1 MEEIFFM
8 KKRTVALFLAVSM
21 VLGGC
26 SSGNDASSQTGQSQE
41 TSTQQTTAESKEE
54 SKEETTIESVEETEE
69 AQDEKESLS
78 YDEVKEADVIIVG
91 AGGAGLSAAMAAA
104 DEGAENVI
112 IVEKLGKSGGSL
124 NFTSGS
130 MSGAETIIQ
139 ELDGIEDTKE
149 SYIEDILSN
158 GARLGNRELIEI
170 FVDEDVDA
178 IQWLWDHGLSEYTF
192 SEQDGKKSVF
202 APEHQLYSIQRTY
215 KPRAMDPTN
224 YKSAVHEILD
234 KEIANYDNISIDYYT
249 EVTELVGNN
258 KGQVLTAVGYNSDNQ
273 KTVCYHAKKGIV
285 MATGGYSGNP
295 KMMGE
300 YAEHGDKYLVGGA
313 DSADGKGI
321 RIMQS
326 VGAAVDQE
334 KLSYIP
340 TFPMGLEY
348 SEGKGAI
355 GDVYMW
361 KAGGI
366 YVNQEGKRFINET
379 LDEVV
384 PRETALEEQTDA
396 VQYNIFT
403 DKIIE
408 DLKTGNAAF
417 MWDRYYEPEDGIG
430 HKLVHSAGSLE
441 ELAGIIN
448 VPADAL
454 IETVE
459 AYNKAVEA
467 GGTDEFGR
475 DFSGALTA
483 YSVAVNKI
491 EGDKYYAVPIKA
503 LVVMTLGGVSINND
517 MQVIDETGN
526 AIPGLYAAGEV
537 VGGIWGKFVSGGT
550 GVMGPVAFG
559 RITGRNVV
567 NKELAEGQPVKAA
580 SFVLDASLFEKDTQT
595 GENYDMSG
603 IKDGSYEA
611 TVDGQNGQMVVQVV
625 VTDGKI
631 SQVTVVSNQ
640 ETENIAGPALEKVPA
655 AIVEANSPD
664 VDGVTGATLTSG
676 RIREAVKKCLDQA
689 K

>member
-1 MEEIFFM
+1 M
-8 KKRTVALFLAVSM
+8 KKHVLAVTLAAAL

-26 SSGNDASSQTGQSQE
+26 SSGASSQ
-41 TSTQQTTAESKEE
+41 QTTEAQK
-54 SKEETTIESVEETEE
+54 ETTAKAQTTETQAETEE
-69 AQDEKESLS
+69 EEETGKAPEEVLS
-78 YDEVKEADVIIVG
+78 YDEVKEADVVIVG
-91 AGGAGLSAAMAAA
+91 AGGAGLSAAIAAA
-104 DEGAENVI
+104 DEGAGSI
-112 IVEKLGKSGGSL
+112 IVVEKLGKTGGSL

-130 MSGAETIIQ
+130 MSGAMTVIQ

-149 SYIEDILSN
+149 SYIEDIMSN
-158 GARLGNRELIEI
+158 GAGLGNRELIEI

-178 IQWLWDHGLSEYTF
+178 IEWLWNHGLSEYTF
-192 SEQDGKKSVF
+192 SEQNGKKSVF
-202 APEHQLYSIQRTY
+202 APEHQLYSVQRTY
-215 KPRAMDPTN
+215 KPKAMDPAN

-234 KEIANYDNISIDYYT
+234 KEIAGYDNITIDYYT
-249 EVTELVGNN
+249 EVTELLGNE
-258 KGQVLTAVGYNSDNQ
+258 KGQVLTAVGYNSDSK
-273 KTVCYHAKKGIV
+273 KTVCYQAKKGII

-300 YAEHGDKYLVGGA
+300 YAVHGDKYLVGGA
-313 DSADGKGI
+313 DSADGRGI
-321 RIMQS
+321 RIMQT

-340 TFPMGLEY
+340 TFPMGLEFAP
-348 SEGKGAI
+348 GKGAI

-408 DLKTGNAAF
+408 DLKAGGAAF
-417 MWDRYYEPEDGIG
+417 MWDYYYEPDNGIG
-430 HKLVHSAGSLE
+430 HKLVQSADTLE
-441 ELAGIIN
+441 ELAGIIG

-454 IETVE
+454 VETVN
-459 AYNKAVEA
+459 AYNKAVEE
-467 GGTDEFGR
+467 GKTDEFGR
-475 DFSGALTA
+475 DFSNTPTA

-503 LVVMTLGGVSINND
+503 LVVMTLGGVTINND
-517 MQVIDETGN
+517 MQVVDEAGN

-567 NKELAEGQPVKAA
+567 NMEPAEGQPVKEA
-580 SFVLDASLFEKDTQT
+580 SFVLKEELFEKKEAA
-595 GENYDMSG
+595 GEKYDMSG
-603 IKDGSYEA
+603 IKDGTYEA
-611 TVDGQNGQMVVQVV
+611 VVDGQNGDMTVQVV
-625 VTDGKI
+625 VAEGKI
-631 SQVTVVSNQ
+631 SEVTVVSSH
-640 ETENIAGPALEKVPA
+640 ETENIAAPAIEKVPA
-655 AIVEANSPD
+655 AIVEQNSPD

-676 RIREAVKKCLDQA
+676 RIMEAVKQCLDQA

>member
-1 MEEIFFM
+1 M
-8 KKRTVALFLAVSM
+8 KKHVLAVTLAAAL

-26 SSGNDASSQTGQSQE
+26 SSGASSQ
-41 TSTQQTTAESKEE
+41 QTTEAQK
-54 SKEETTIESVEETEE
+54 ETTAKAQTTETQAETEE
-69 AQDEKESLS
+69 EEETGKAPEEVLS
-78 YDEVKEADVIIVG
+78 YDEVKEADVVIVG
-91 AGGAGLSAAMAAA
+91 AGGAGLSAAIAAA
-104 DEGAENVI
+104 DEGAGSI
-112 IVEKLGKSGGSL
+112 IVVEKLGKTGGSL

-130 MSGAETIIQ
+130 MSGAMTVIQ

-149 SYIEDILSN
+149 SYIEDIMSN
-158 GARLGNRELIEI
+158 GAGLGNRELIEI

-178 IQWLWDHGLSEYTF
+178 IEWLWNHGLSEYTF
-192 SEQDGKKSVF
+192 SEQNGKKSVF
-202 APEHQLYSIQRTY
+202 APEHQLYSVQRTY
-215 KPRAMDPTN
+215 KPKAMDPAN

-234 KEIANYDNISIDYYT
+234 KEIAGYDNITIDYYT
-249 EVTELVGNN
+249 EVTELLGNE
-258 KGQVLTAVGYNSDNQ
+258 KGQVLTAVGYNSDSK
-273 KTVCYHAKKGIV
+273 KTVCYQAKKGII

-300 YAEHGDKYLVGGA
+300 YAVHGDKYLVGGA
-313 DSADGKGI
+313 DSADGRGI
-321 RIMQS
+321 RIMQT

-340 TFPMGLEY
+340 TFPMGLEFAP
-348 SEGKGAI
+348 GKGAI

-408 DLKTGNAAF
+408 DLKAGGAAF
-417 MWDRYYEPEDGIG
+417 MWDYYYEPDNGIG
-430 HKLVHSAGSLE
+430 HKLVQSADTLE
-441 ELAGIIN
+441 ELAGIIG

-454 IETVE
+454 VETVN
-459 AYNKAVEA
+459 AYNKAVEE
-467 GGTDEFGR
+467 GKTDEFGR
-475 DFSGALTA
+475 DFSNTPTA

-503 LVVMTLGGVSINND
+503 LVVMTLGGVTINND
-517 MQVIDETGN
+517 MQVVDEAGN

-567 NKELAEGQPVKAA
+567 NMEPAEGQPVKEA
-580 SFVLDASLFEKDTQT
+580 SFVLKEELFEKKEAA
-595 GENYDMSG
+595 GEKYDMSG
-603 IKDGSYEA
+603 INDGTYEA
-611 TVDGQNGQMVVQVV
+611 VVDGQNGDMTVQVV
-625 VTDGKI
+625 VAEGKI
-631 SQVTVVSNQ
+631 SEVTVVSSH
-640 ETENIAGPALEKVPA
+640 ETENIAAPAIEKVPA
-655 AIVEANSPD
+655 AIVEQNSPD

-676 RIREAVKKCLDQA
+676 RIMEAVKQCLDQA

>member
-1 MEEIFFM
+1 MR
-8 KKRTVALFLAVSM
+8 KKVTVLLMAAAVILA
-21 VLGGC
+21 GC
-26 SSGNDASSQTGQSQE
+26 SSGKGSQPASRPSE
-41 TSTQQTTAESKEE
+41 TAKAEQTTAAEK
-54 SKEETTIESVEETEE
+54 ETEAEDGKE
-69 AQDEKESLS
+69 AGEDKAD
-78 YDEVKEADVIIVG
+78 YDEVKEADVVIVG
-91 AGGAGLSAAMAAA
+91 AGGAGLSAAIAAA
-104 DEGAENVI
+104 DEGAESI
-112 IVEKLGKSGGSL
+112 IVVEKLGKTGGSL

-139 ELDGIEDTKE
+139 ELDGIKDTKE

-158 GARLGNRELIEI
+158 GAGLGDRELIEI
-170 FVDEDVDA
+170 YVDEDVDA
-178 IQWLWDHGLSEYTF
+178 IEWLWDHGLSEYTF
-192 SEQDGKKSVF
+192 SEQNGLKSVF

-215 KPRAMDPTN
+215 KPRAMDPAN

-234 KEIANYDNISIDYYT
+234 KEIAGYKNITIDYYT
-249 EVTELVGNN
+249 EVTELLGNE
-258 KGQVLTAVGYNSDNQ
+258 KGQVLTAVGYNSDS
-273 KTVCYHAKKGIV
+273 KKSVCYQAKKGII

-295 KMMGE
+295 RMMGE
-300 YAEHGDKYLVGGA
+300 YAKHGDKYLVGGA

-321 RIMQS
+321 RIMQT

-348 SEGKGAI
+348 SQGKGAI

-408 DLKTGNAAF
+408 DLKAANAAF
-417 MWDRYYEPEDGIG
+417 MWDYYYEPEDGMG
-430 HKLVHSAGSLE
+430 HKLIQSAGSLG
-441 ELAGIIN
+441 ELAEIIG

-454 IETVE
+454 EETVE
-459 AYNKAVEA
+459 AYNAAVEA

-475 DFSGALTA
+475 DFGGTLTA

-491 EGDKYYAVPIKA
+491 EGDIYYAVPIKA
-503 LVVMTLGGVSINND
+503 LVVMTLGGVTVNND
-517 MQVIDETGN
+517 MQVVDENGD

-550 GVMGPVAFG
+550 GVMGPVVFG
-559 RITGRNVV
+559 RISGRNVM
-567 NKELAEGQPVKAA
+567 NLELAEGPAVEEA
-580 SFVLDASLFEKDTQT
+580 SFVLDKALFEK
-595 GENYDMSG
+595 EEAAEESYDMSG
-603 IKDGSYEA
+603 IKDGIYEA
-611 TVDGQNGQMVVQVV
+611 TVDGQNGDMTVQVAV
-625 VTDGKI
+625 ADGKI
-631 SQVTVVSNQ
+631 AEVAVVSNQ
-640 ETENIAGPALEKVPA
+640 ETENIAAPAIEKVPA
-655 AIVEANSPD
+655 SIVEQNSPD

-676 RIREAVKKCLDQA
+676 RIKEAVKACLEQA

>member
-1 MEEIFFM
+1 M
-8 KKRTVALFLAVSM
+8 KKRATALVLAMSM
-21 VLGGC
+21 VLAGC
-26 SSGNDASSQTGQSQE
+26 SGGNAAQE
-41 TSTQQTTAESKEE
+41 TTTAK
-54 SKEETTIESVEETEE
+54 ETETQAATQAAETESAVQETE
-69 AQDEKESLS
+69 AEEDKDDQS
-78 YDEVKEADVIIVG
+78 YDQVKEADVIIVG
-91 AGGAGLSAAMAAA
+91 AGGAGLAAAIAAA
-104 DEGAENVI
+104 DEGADSII
-112 IVEKLGKSGGSL
+112 IVEKLAKTGGSL

-149 SYIEDILSN
+149 SYIQDILSN
-158 GARLGNRELIEI
+158 GAQLGDKELIQI

-192 SEQDGKKSVF
+192 SEQNGLKSVF
-202 APEHQLYSIQRTY
+202 APEHQLYSVQRTY
-215 KPRAMDPTN
+215 KPKAMDPTK

-234 KEIANYDNISIDYYT
+234 KEVAGYDNISIDYYT
-249 EVTELVGNN
+249 EVTELLGND
-258 KGQVLTAVGYNSDNQ
+258 KGQVLTAVGYNSDT
-273 KTVCYHAKKGIV
+273 KETVRYNAKKGII

-295 KMMGE
+295 KIMGE
-300 YAEHGDKYLVGGA
+300 YAKHGDKYLVGGA

-321 RIMQS
+321 RIMQN
-326 VGAAVDQE
+326 VGAKVDEE
-334 KLSYIP
+334 KMSYIP

-348 SEGKGAI
+348 SESKGAI

-366 YVNQEGKRFINET
+366 YVNQEGRRFINET

-408 DLKTGNAAF
+408 DLKAGNGAF
-417 MWDRYYEPEDGIG
+417 MWDYYYEPEDGMG
-430 HKLVHSAGSLE
+430 HKLIRSADSLE
-441 ELAGIIN
+441 ELADMIG
-448 VPADAL
+448 VPKDAL
-454 IETVE
+454 AETVNT
-459 AYNKAVEA
+459 YNAAVES

-475 DFSGALTA
+475 DFSGTPTA
-483 YSVAVNKI
+483 YSLAVNKI

-503 LVVMTLGGVSINND
+503 LVVMTLGGVSVNKD
-517 MQVIDETGN
+517 MQVVDESGS

-567 NKELAEGQPVKAA
+567 NMDLAEGQPVKAA
-580 SFVLDASLFEKDTQT
+580 SFVLKEELFEKEAAAEE
-595 GENYDMSG
+595 GYDVTG

-611 TVDGQNGQMVVQVV
+611 TVDGQNGDMVVQVV
-625 VTDGKI
+625 VEGGKI
-631 SQVTVVSNQ
+631 AQVIIVSNH
-640 ETENIAGPALEKVPA
+640 ETENIAGSALEKVPA
-655 AIVEANSPD
+655 AIVEAGSPD
-664 VDGVTGATLTSG
+664 VDGVTGATLTSE
-676 RIREAVKKCLDQA
+676 RVKEAVRMCLDQA
-689 K
+689 KKGN

>member
-1 MEEIFFM
+1 M
-8 KKRTVALFLAVSM
+8 KKRMSALLLTAAM

-26 SSGNDASSQTGQSQE
+26 SSGGGN
-41 TSTQQTTAESKEE
+41 QQAGNTTPTTTAE
-54 SKEETTIESVEETEE
+54 TTTQAQTEAETEAE
-69 AQDEKESLS
+69 AEAV
-78 YDEVKEADVIIVG
+78 YDEVKEADVVIIG
-91 AGGAGLSAAMAAA
+91 AGGAGLSAAIAAA
-104 DEGAENVI
+104 DEGAESII
-112 IVEKLGKSGGSL
+112 IVEKLGKTGGSL

-139 ELDGIEDTKE
+139 ELDGITDTKE

-158 GARLGNRELIEI
+158 GADLGDRELIEI

-192 SEQDGKKSVF
+192 SEQNGLKSVF

-215 KPRAMDPTN
+215 KPKAMDPTN

-234 KEIANYDNISIDYYT
+234 KEVAAYKNITIDYYT
-249 EVTELVGNN
+249 EVTDLLGNEN
-258 KGQVLTAVGYNSDNQ
+258 GQVLTAVGYNSDSQ
-273 KTVCYHAKKGIV
+273 KTVCYEAKKGII

-295 KMMGE
+295 KMMGQ
-300 YAEHGDKYLVGGA
+300 YAKHGDKYLVGGA

-321 RIMQS
+321 RIMQT
-326 VGAAVDQE
+326 VGAAVDQD

-348 SEGKGAI
+348 AEGKGAI

-384 PRETALEEQTDA
+384 PRETALEEQTNA

-408 DLKTGNAAF
+408 DLKAGNAAF
-417 MWDRYYEPEDGIG
+417 MWEYYYEPEQGIG
-430 HKLVHSAGSLE
+430 HKLVQSADTLE
-441 ELAGIIN
+441 ELAQIIG

-454 IETVE
+454 VETVNT
-459 AYNKAVEA
+459 YNAAVES
-467 GGTDEFGR
+467 GKTDEFGR
-475 DFSGALTA
+475 DFSGTPTA

-503 LVVMTLGGVSINND
+503 LVVMTLGGVTINKD
-517 MQVIDETGN
+517 MQVVDESGSP
-526 AIPGLYAAGEV
+526 IPGLYAAGEV

-567 NKELAEGQPVKAA
+567 NLELPKGQPVKEA
-580 SFVLDASLFEKDTQT
+580 SFVLDKALFEK
-595 GENYDMSG
+595 EKVAKESYDMSG
-603 IKDGSYEA
+603 IKDGIYEA
-611 TVDGQNGQMVVQVV
+611 TVDGQSGEMVVQVIV
-625 VTDGKI
+625 ADDKI
-631 SQVTVVSNQ
+631 AEVTVLSNH

-655 AIVEANSPD
+655 AIVENNSPD
-664 VDGVTGATLTSG
+664 VDGVTGATLTSE
-676 RIREAVKKCLDQA
+676 RIREAVRQCLEQA

>member
-1 MEEIFFM
+1 MR
-8 KKRTVALFLAVSM
+8 KRGAALLLAAAM
-21 VLGGC
+21 VLAGC
-26 SSGNDASSQTGQSQE
+26 SSGKEASEPVTQAPT
-41 TSTQQTTAESKEE
+41 TSAADTTKAAEEAAQP
-54 SKEETTIESVEETEE
+54 EETKAPEQEAEDPSANIQADEE
-69 AQDEKESLS
+69 
-78 YDEVKEADVIIVG
+78 KEADVIIVG
-91 AGGAGLSAAMAAA
+91 AGGAGLAAAIAAA
-104 DEGAENVI
+104 DEGAGSVI
-112 IVEKLGKSGGSL
+112 IVEKLGKTGGSL

-149 SYIEDILSN
+149 SYIEDIMSN
-158 GARLGNRELIEI
+158 GAGLGNKELIQI

-192 SEQDGKKSVF
+192 SEQNGKKSVF

-215 KPRAMDPTN
+215 KPKAMDPAN

-234 KEIANYDNISIDYYT
+234 KEIAGYDNIQIDYYT
-249 EVTELVGNN
+249 EVTELVGND
-258 KGQVLTAVGYNSDNQ
+258 KGQVLTAVGYNSDSK
-273 KTVCYHAKKGIV
+273 KTVAYRAKKGII

-300 YAEHGDKYLVGGA
+300 YAEYGENYLVGGA

-321 RIMQS
+321 RIMQE

-334 KLSYIP
+334 KLTYIP

-366 YVNQEGKRFINET
+366 YVNQEGQRFINET

-384 PRETALEEQTDA
+384 PRETALEEQTGA

-403 DKIIE
+403 DKIVE
-408 DLKTGNAAF
+408 DLKAANAAF
-417 MWDRYYEPEDGIG
+417 MWEYYYEPETGIG
-430 HKLVHSAGSLE
+430 HKLIQSADTLE
-441 ELAGIIN
+441 ELAQIIG
-448 VPADAL
+448 VPGDAL
-454 IETVE
+454 VKTVE
-459 AYNKAVEA
+459 EYNAAVDA

-475 DFSGALTA
+475 DLSGAVTA

-491 EGDKYYAVPIKA
+491 EGDRYYAVPIKA
-503 LVVMTLGGVSINND
+503 LVVMTLGGVTINND
-517 MQVIDETGN
+517 MQVVDEAGN

-537 VGGIWGKFVSGGT
+537 VGGIWGRFVSGGT
-550 GVMGPVAFG
+550 GVMGPVVFG

-567 NKELAEGQPVKAA
+567 NMDLAEGQPVKAA
-580 SFVLDASLFEKDTQT
+580 SFVLEESLFEK
-595 GENYDMSG
+595 EESKAESYDMSG
-603 IKDGSYEA
+603 LKDGSYEA
-611 TVDGQNGQMVVQVV
+611 TVDGQNGEMTVQVV
-625 VTDGKI
+625 VEDGKI
-631 SQVTVVSNQ
+631 KEVNVVSNH
-640 ETENIAGPALEKVPA
+640 ETENIAAPALEKIPA
-655 AIVEANSPD
+655 AMVEANSPD
-664 VDGVTGATLTSG
+664 VDSVTGATLTSG
-676 RIREAVKKCLDQA
+676 RIREAVKQCLDQA

>member
-1 MEEIFFM
+1 M
-8 KKRTVALFLAVSM
+8 KKRMSALLLTAAM

-26 SSGNDASSQTGQSQE
+26 SSGGGN
-41 TSTQQTTAESKEE
+41 QQAGNTTPTTTAE
-54 SKEETTIESVEETEE
+54 TTTQAQTEAETEAE
-69 AQDEKESLS
+69 AEAV
-78 YDEVKEADVIIVG
+78 YDEVKEADVVIIG
-91 AGGAGLSAAMAAA
+91 AGGAGLSAAIAAA
-104 DEGAENVI
+104 DEGAESII
-112 IVEKLGKSGGSL
+112 IVEKLGKTGGSL

-139 ELDGIEDTKE
+139 ELDGITDTKE

-158 GARLGNRELIEI
+158 GADLGDRELIEI

-192 SEQDGKKSVF
+192 SEQNGLKSVF

-215 KPRAMDPTN
+215 KPKAMDPTN

-234 KEIANYDNISIDYYT
+234 KEVAAYKNITIDYYT
-249 EVTELVGNN
+249 EVTDLLGNEN
-258 KGQVLTAVGYNSDNQ
+258 GQVLTAVGYNSDSQ
-273 KTVCYHAKKGIV
+273 KTVCYEAKKGII

-295 KMMGE
+295 KMMGQ
-300 YAEHGDKYLVGGA
+300 YAKHGDKYLVGGA

-321 RIMQS
+321 RIMQT
-326 VGAAVDQE
+326 VGAAVDQD

-348 SEGKGAI
+348 AEGKGAI

-384 PRETALEEQTDA
+384 QTHTALEEQTNA

-408 DLKTGNAAF
+408 DLKAGNAAF
-417 MWDRYYEPEDGIG
+417 MWEYYYEPEQGIG
-430 HKLVHSAGSLE
+430 HKLVQSADTLE
-441 ELAGIIN
+441 ELAQIIG

-454 IETVE
+454 VETVNT
-459 AYNKAVEA
+459 YNAAVES
-467 GGTDEFGR
+467 GKTDEFGR
-475 DFSGALTA
+475 DFSGTPTA

-503 LVVMTLGGVSINND
+503 LVVMTLGGVTINKD
-517 MQVIDETGN
+517 MQVVDESGSP
-526 AIPGLYAAGEV
+526 IPGLYAAGEV

-567 NKELAEGQPVKAA
+567 NLELPKGQPVKEA
-580 SFVLDASLFEKDTQT
+580 SFVLDKALFEK
-595 GENYDMSG
+595 EKVAKESYDMSG
-603 IKDGSYEA
+603 IKDGIYEA
-611 TVDGQNGQMVVQVV
+611 TVDGQSGEMVVQVIV
-625 VTDGKI
+625 ADDKI
-631 SQVTVVSNQ
+631 AEVTVLSNH

-655 AIVEANSPD
+655 AIVENNSPD
-664 VDGVTGATLTSG
+664 VDGVTGATLTSE
-676 RIREAVKKCLDQA
+676 RIREAVRQCLEQA

>member
-1 MEEIFFM
+1 M
-8 KKRTVALFLAVSM
+8 KKRMTALLLTAAV

-26 SSGNDASSQTGQSQE
+26 SSGGGNSQTSEAPQTATTE
-41 TSTQQTTAESKEE
+41 QTTPAQTEAETDEAKE
-54 SKEETTIESVEETEE
+54 
-69 AQDEKESLS
+69 AS
-78 YDEVKEADVIIVG
+78 YDEVKEADVVIIG
-91 AGGAGLSAAMAAA
+91 AGGAGLSAAIAAA
-104 DEGAENVI
+104 DEGAESI
-112 IVEKLGKSGGSL
+112 IVVEKLGKTGGSL

-139 ELDGIEDTKE
+139 ELDGITDTKE

-158 GARLGNRELIEI
+158 GADLGDRELIEI

-192 SEQDGKKSVF
+192 SEQNGLKSVF

-215 KPRAMDPTN
+215 KPKAMDPAN

-234 KEIANYDNISIDYYT
+234 KEVATYKNITIDYYT
-249 EVTELVGNN
+249 EVTELLGNE
-258 KGQVLTAVGYNSDNQ
+258 KGQVLTAVGYNSDAQ
-273 KTVCYHAKKGIV
+273 KTVCYEAKKGII
-285 MATGGYSGNP
+285 MATGGYSGNS
-295 KMMGE
+295 KMMGQ
-300 YAEHGDKYLVGGA
+300 YAKHGDKYLVGGA

-321 RIMQS
+321 RIMQT

-348 SEGKGAI
+348 TEGKGAI

-384 PRETALEEQTDA
+384 PRETALEEQTNA

-408 DLKTGNAAF
+408 DLKAGNAAF
-417 MWDRYYEPEDGIG
+417 MWEYYYEPEQGIG
-430 HKLVHSAGSLE
+430 HKLVQSADTLE
-441 ELAGIIN
+441 ELAEIIS

-454 IETVE
+454 VETVNT
-459 AYNKAVEA
+459 YNAAVES
-467 GGTDEFGR
+467 GKTDEFGR
-475 DFSGALTA
+475 DFSGTPTA

-503 LVVMTLGGVSINND
+503 LVVMTLGGVTINKD
-517 MQVIDETGN
+517 MQVVDESGN
-526 AIPGLYAAGEV
+526 PIPGLYAAGEV

-567 NKELAEGQPVKAA
+567 NLELPEGQPVKEA
-580 SFVLDASLFEKDTQT
+580 SFILDEALFEKEQAAK
-595 GENYDMSG
+595 ESYDMSN
-603 IKDGSYEA
+603 IKDGIYEA
-611 TVDGQNGQMVVQVV
+611 TVDGQSGEMVVQVIV
-625 VTDGKI
+625 ADDKI
-631 SQVTVVSNQ
+631 AEVTVLSNH

-655 AIVEANSPD
+655 AIVKNNSPD
-664 VDGVTGATLTSG
+664 VDGVTGATLTSE
-676 RIREAVKKCLDQA
+676 RIREAVRQCLDQA

>member
-1 MEEIFFM
+1 M
-8 KKRTVALFLAVSM
+8 KKRMSALLLTAAM

-26 SSGNDASSQTGQSQE
+26 SSGGGN
-41 TSTQQTTAESKEE
+41 QQAGNTTPTTTAE
-54 SKEETTIESVEETEE
+54 TTTQAQTEAETEAE
-69 AQDEKESLS
+69 AEAV
-78 YDEVKEADVIIVG
+78 YDEVKEADVVIVG
-91 AGGAGLSAAMAAA
+91 AGGAGLSAAIAAA
-104 DEGAENVI
+104 DEGAESII
-112 IVEKLGKSGGSL
+112 IVEKLGKTGGSL

-139 ELDGIEDTKE
+139 ELDGITDTKE

-158 GARLGNRELIEI
+158 GADLGDRELLEI

-192 SEQDGKKSVF
+192 SEQNGLKSVF

-215 KPRAMDPTN
+215 KPKAMDPAN

-234 KEIANYDNISIDYYT
+234 KEVAAYKNITIDYYT
-249 EVTELVGNN
+249 EVTDLLGNEN
-258 KGQVLTAVGYNSDNQ
+258 GQVLTAVGYNSDSQ
-273 KTVCYHAKKGIV
+273 KTVCYEAKKGII

-295 KMMGE
+295 KMMGQ
-300 YAEHGDKYLVGGA
+300 YAKHGDKYLVGGA

-321 RIMQS
+321 RIMQT
-326 VGAAVDQE
+326 VGAAVDQD

-348 SEGKGAI
+348 AEGKGAI

-384 PRETALEEQTDA
+384 PRETALEEQTNA

-408 DLKTGNAAF
+408 DLKAGNAAF
-417 MWDRYYEPEDGIG
+417 MWEYYYEPEQGIG
-430 HKLVHSAGSLE
+430 HKLVQSADTLE
-441 ELAGIIN
+441 ELAQIIG

-454 IETVE
+454 VETVNT
-459 AYNKAVEA
+459 YNAAVES
-467 GGTDEFGR
+467 GKTDEFGR
-475 DFSGALTA
+475 DFSGAPTA

-503 LVVMTLGGVSINND
+503 LVVMTLGGVTINKD
-517 MQVIDETGN
+517 MQVVDESGSP
-526 AIPGLYAAGEV
+526 IPGLYAAGEV

-567 NKELAEGQPVKAA
+567 NLELPKGQPVKEA
-580 SFVLDASLFEKDTQT
+580 SFVLDKALFEK
-595 GENYDMSG
+595 EKVAKESYDMSG
-603 IKDGSYEA
+603 IKDGIYEA
-611 TVDGQNGQMVVQVV
+611 TVDGQSGEMVVQVIV
-625 VTDGKI
+625 ADDKI
-631 SQVTVVSNQ
+631 AEVTVLSNH

-655 AIVEANSPD
+655 AIVENNSPD
-664 VDGVTGATLTSG
+664 VDGVTGATLTSE
-676 RIREAVKKCLDQA
+676 RIREAVRQCLEQA